1 MNKAVFSKRRYSCCV
16 AFLALYKFPDVLSRI
31 LLNKTS
37 DVSMVGLP
45 VLPSDVFFMVL
56 KVFQSS
62 VLFVRLAFFQAR
74 CLHRDN
80 FFTVH

>member
-1 MNKAVFSKRRYSCCV
+1 MNKAVFFFFFFFFGRV

-37 DVSMVGLP
+37 DVSMVVLP
-45 VLPSDVFFMVL
+45 VLVGRLIFMGL

-62 VLFVRLAFFQAR
+62 VLPVRLTFFQAR
-74 CLHRDN
+74 CLRR
-80 FFTVH
+80 